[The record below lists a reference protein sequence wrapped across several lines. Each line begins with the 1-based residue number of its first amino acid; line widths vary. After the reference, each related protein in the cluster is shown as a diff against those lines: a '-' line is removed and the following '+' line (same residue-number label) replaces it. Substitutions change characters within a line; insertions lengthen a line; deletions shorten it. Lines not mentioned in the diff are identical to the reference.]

1 MQPFLSLMR
10 HPPATVTTPSTVTLL
25 AGGTACDMRL
35 IALLLIGALASF
47 SRAAM
52 RHKHRIRIVRKPTV
66 NLWGAAK
73 RPLNHSCKSSPPS
86 LYMTGEGGSGE
97 LRRAPQMAWAECT
110 TGSGIMQLRRGVRGP
125 ACLYML
131 LTTPVVM
138 I

>member
-86 LYMTGEGGSGE
+86 LYMTGEGGPESGGGPHRW
-97 LRRAPQMAWAECT
+97 LGLSVQQGLASCS
-110 TGSGIMQLRRGVRGP
+110 SGAVYAGP
-125 ACLYML
+125 PAYICC
-131 LTTPVVM
+131 
-138 I
+138 